1 MQPLFLEKQN
11 KAGNLLSSSGVL
23 GTGLALDVIVGKVT
37 EADALLGTG
46 LALDVIVGKVAEAD
60 VLVDPVD
67 GKLATV
73 LQVVLPFIY
82 LYLTGLFDDL
92 QSLSVSEK

>member
-1 MQPLFLEKQN
+1 M
-11 KAGNLLSSSGVL
+11 
-23 GTGLALDVIVGKVT
+23 
-37 EADALLGTG
+37 LGTG

-67 GKLATV
+67 GELATV

-82 LYLTGLFDDL
+82 LCLTGLFDDL

>member
-1 MQPLFLEKQN
+1 LQPLFLEKQN

-67 GKLATV
+67 GELATV

>member
-92 QSLSVSEK
+92 QSLSVSGK

>member
-11 KAGNLLSSSGVL
+11 QARNLLSSSGV
-23 GTGLALDVIVGKVT
+23 
-37 EADALLGTG
+37 LGTG

-60 VLVDPVD
+60 VLVDPAD

-82 LYLTGLFDDL
+82 LHLTGLFDNL

>member
-11 KAGNLLSSSGVL
+11 KARNLLSSSGV
-23 GTGLALDVIVGKVT
+23 
-37 EADALLGTG
+37 LGTG

-60 VLVDPVD
+60 VLVDPAD

-82 LYLTGLFDDL
+82 LYLTGLFDNL

>member
-1 MQPLFLEKQN
+1 M
-11 KAGNLLSSSGVL
+11 
-23 GTGLALDVIVGKVT
+23 
-37 EADALLGTG
+37 LGTG